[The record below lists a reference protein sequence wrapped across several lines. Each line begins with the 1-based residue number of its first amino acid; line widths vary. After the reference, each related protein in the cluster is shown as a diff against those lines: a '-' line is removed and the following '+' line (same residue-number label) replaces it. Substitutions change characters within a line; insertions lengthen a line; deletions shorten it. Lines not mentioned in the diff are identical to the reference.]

1 MVPYWELIK
10 FLPPLLSLLWRRM
23 ECQKFYNRCEALGKY
38 LQRFPM
44 ERLRLWFGRETLEL
58 LRTMLAACGEE
69 KPWALLLCRDKQ
81 EIKDIINCK
90 WTELYNRWPQWLSFL
105 CMYDS
110 WVFLSVC
117 ECFMGVNTVRVR
129 KWESWMSGCTE
140 VLAVMSWNVK
150 GSLHEY

>member
-10 FLPPLLSLLWRRM
+10 FLPPLLSILWRGT

-69 KPWALLLCRDKQ
+69 KPWALLLCRDEQ
-81 EIKDIINCK
+81 EIKHIIIDKPNYIADDLTDCHQFTIHLWMFHGCYK
-90 WTELYNRWPQWLSFL
+90 NESEKIRWLFALW
-105 CMYDS
+105 C
-110 WVFLSVC
+110 
-117 ECFMGVNTVRVR
+117 
-129 KWESWMSGCTE
+129 
-140 VLAVMSWNVK
+140 
-150 GSLHEY
+150 HEMVAAQLININ

>member
-1 MVPYWELIK
+1 MVPYWELIQ
-10 FLPPLLSLLWRRM
+10 FLPPSLSLLWRGT

-69 KPWALLLCRDKQ
+69 KPWALLVWKRTGNKRYY
-81 EIKDIINCK
+81 CK
-90 WTELYNRWPQWLSFL
+90 WTELCNGWPHFYA
-105 CMYDS
+105 CMTH
-110 WVFLSVC
+110 VFLSMC
-117 ECFMGVNTVRVR
+117 ECLLVSTLWMLESEKVGRV
-129 KWESWMSGCTE
+129 SE

-150 GSLHEY
+150 GSVHEY